1 MKKLF
6 LFSISILAISILT
19 ACQHQSEN
27 TPSASSEATASST
40 SSTTSTSE
48 EKKTDYTLYNTVLKE
63 YAKVL
68 DGSSASPKELN
79 SKANL
84 KNGHPNEYS
93 GLQYSLYDLDQDG
106 TDELLVAL

>member
-6 LFSISILAISILT
+6 LFSISILTISILT
-19 ACQHQSEN
+19 ACQPQSEN
-27 TPSASSEATASST
+27 TSSASSEAIASST
-40 SSTTSTSE
+40 SSTSSTSE
-48 EKKTDYTLYNTVLKE
+48 EKKPDYTLYNPVLKE

-68 DGSSASPKELN
+68 DGSPTSPTEVN

-84 KNGHPNEYS
+84 KNTYPKEYS

-106 TDELLVAL
+106 KLFI

>member
-6 LFSISILAISILT
+6 LFSISILTISILT
-19 ACQHQSEN
+19 ACQPQSEN
-27 TPSASSEATASST
+27 TSATSSEAISSST
-40 SSTTSTSE
+40 SSTSSTSE

-84 KNGHPNEYS
+84 KNTYPKEYS

-106 TDELLVAL
+106 KLFI

>member
-1 MKKLF
+1 MKKTS
-6 LFSISILAISILT
+6 SI
-19 ACQHQSEN
+19 
-27 TPSASSEATASST
+27 SSEAITSST

-68 DGSSASPKELN
+68 DGSTASPTEIN

-84 KNGHPNEYS
+84 KNTYPKEYS
-93 GLQYSLYDLDQDG
+93 GLQYSLYDLDQNG
-106 TDELLVAL
+106 KDELLVAPKNGF

>member
-19 ACQHQSEN
+19 DCQPQSEN
-27 TPSASSEATASST
+27 TSSASSEAIASST
-40 SSTTSTSE
+40 SSTSSTSE
-48 EKKTDYTLYNTVLKE
+48 EKKPDYTLYNPVLKE

-68 DGSSASPKELN
+68 DGSSASPTEVN

-84 KNGHPNEYS
+84 KNAYPNEYS

-106 TDELLVAL
+106 KLFI

>member
-27 TPSASSEATASST
+27 TSSASSEAIASST
-40 SSTTSTSE
+40 SSTSSTSE
-48 EKKTDYTLYNTVLKE
+48 EKKPDYTLYNPVLKE

-68 DGSSASPKELN
+68 DGSSTSHTEVNL
-79 SKANL
+79 KANL
-84 KNGHPNEYS
+84 KNTYPKEYT

-106 TDELLVAL
+106 KLFI

>member
-19 ACQHQSEN
+19 ACQPQSEN
-27 TPSASSEATASST
+27 TSSASSEAIASNT
-40 SSTTSTSE
+40 SATSSTSE
-48 EKKTDYTLYNTVLKE
+48 EKKPDYTLYNSVLKE

-68 DGSSASPKELN
+68 DSSSTSHTEVNL
-79 SKANL
+79 KANL
-84 KNGHPNEYS
+84 KNTYPNEYS

-106 TDELLVAL
+106 KLFI